1 MSSACAGNNLNQ
13 FARAMQR
20 PWLVASN
27 AARAAARRSV
37 SRFAVIAILAS
48 LALSLAATAQ
58 AQIPPQTVF
67 AGQFPNAVAVNP
79 VTNKI
84 YIANSGS
91 NNVTVVDGATNTF
104 TTINDTHA
112 TTPVAIAVNSLT
124 NMVYVANS
132 GSNNVSVFSGAI
144 GSTPA
149 AYVTTITNGNGLG
162 PSAIAVDAHLNQVY
176 VTNSTSGNIT
186 IINGATNAHHGDA
199 GLGCYSLSRRGQLR
213 YRILLRRQRRRQ
225 HCRDFQ
231 RQHQRHRRLGQH
243 GQRRQSFCHRG
254 KRSHRPDLRLQQRHA
269 TPSSR
274 LTAARKR
281 LPALR
286 FPMGTRSTC
295 KASP

>member
-20 PWLVASN
+20 PWMVASK

-91 NNVTVVDGATNTF
+91 NNVTVVDGASNTF
-104 TTINDTHA
+104 TTISDTTHP

-149 AYVTTITNGNGLG
+149 AYVTTITNGNGLS
-162 PSAIAVDAHLNQVY
+162 PSAIAV
-176 VTNSTSGNIT
+176 
-186 IINGATNAHHGDA
+186 
-199 GLGCYSLSRRGQLR
+199 
-213 YRILLRRQRRRQ
+213 
-225 HCRDFQ
+225 
-231 RQHQRHRRLGQH
+231 
-243 GQRRQSFCHRG
+243 
-254 KRSHRPDLRLQQRHA
+254 
-269 TPSSR
+269 
-274 LTAARKR
+274 
-281 LPALR
+281 
-286 FPMGTRSTC
+286 
-295 KASP
+295 